1 MTVEVP
7 EDGIVS
13 AILDAVAE
21 QRLPAGTKLAETALA
36 EMFSCNRANVRRALA
51 SLAAQQ
57 VVDLIPNRG
66 AFVVTPSP
74 KQARDVFQARRA
86 IERVISREA
95 VAHVTPTDI
104 TLLRQNVA
112 AEVEAKHRRDRPTE
126 LRLSRQF
133 HQEIARIAGNQ
144 VMDRILADLTMRST
158 LIIGL
163 YGQDT
168 PSCCAE
174 QDHSAIV
181 DALEAGHVDTVAD
194 LMDNHLRHIESQLDF
209 SARKPLTSRLHDQ
222 ILGGS
227 IAVA

>member
-1 MTVEVP
+1 MAVDVP

-21 QRLPAGTKLAETALA
+21 QRLPAGTKLTEAALA
-36 EMFSCNRANVRRALA
+36 EMFDCNRANVRRALA

-86 IERVISREA
+86 IERVIAREA
-95 VAHVTPTDI
+95 VAHVTPQDI
-104 TLLRQNVA
+104 AILRQNVV
-112 AEVEAKHRRDRPTE
+112 AETEASRRRDRPTE

-133 HQEIARIAGNQ
+133 HQEIARIGGNQ

-163 YGQDT
+163 YGRAT
-168 PSCCAE
+168 NSSCAE
-174 QDHSAIV
+174 DEHSGIIS
-181 DALEAGHVDTVAD
+181 ALESGNADSVVA
-194 LMDNHLRHIESQLDF
+194 LMDAHLRHLESHLDF
-209 SARKPLTSRLHDQ
+209 TSIRPRSSSLQDQ
-222 ILGGS
+222 ILG
-227 IAVA
+227 AANLVA